1 MIVNY
6 PRMRRRA
13 AWPTDLDTALE
24 FASPEAFSI
33 SVYRYQYM
41 HTNWDGEIE
50 YCNGG
55 EWKPWDGSK
64 ITSGETKGK
73 NAIYLRGTR
82 NGQITGDTSQ
92 NLSWVLAGESISC
105 NGNIELLLD
114 WRTVKGGGHPIIN
127 SHCCAAMFY
136 GCTSLITAPELPA
149 TSLESD
155 CYASMFYGCTSLT
168 AAPALPATTL
178 ASGCCAAM
186 FYGCTSLITAPEL
199 PATSL
204 ESDCYASMFYGCTS
218 LTAAPALP
226 ATTLAS
232 GCCAAMFYGCTSLI
246 TAPELP
252 AIALMPYCYASM
264 FYGCTS
270 LTTVPALPA
279 TDMQPQCYA
288 SMFRGCIKIKVSA
301 TASGTYTKAYRIPM
315 TGGGWPADAGEM
327 DDMFADTGG
336 TFTGTPKIDVTYYL
350 DKSNTIV

>member
-13 AWPTDLDTALE
+13 AWPSDLDTALE

-33 SVYRYQYM
+33 SVYQYQYM
-41 HTNWDGEIE
+41 HTNWDGKIE

-55 EWKPWDGSK
+55 KWKPWDGSK

-82 NGQITGDTSQ
+82 NSQITGYTSQ

-114 WRTVKGGGHPIIN
+114 WQTVKGGGHPIMK
-127 SHCCAAMFY
+127 SYCYASMFY
-136 GCTSLITAPELPA
+136 GCTSLTAAPELPA
-149 TSLESD
+149 TELVDS

-178 ASGCCAAM
+178 AIS
-186 FYGCTSLITAPEL
+186 
-199 PATSL
+199 
-204 ESDCYASMFYGCTS
+204 CYDSMFQGCTS
-218 LTAAPALP
+218 LTTAPSLP
-226 ATTLAS
+226 ATGVYS
-232 GCCAAMFYGCTSLI
+232 
-246 TAPELP
+246 
-252 AIALMPYCYASM
+252 YCYASM
-264 FYGCTS
+264 FQGCTS

-288 SMFRGCIKIKVSA
+288 SMFRGCTKIKVSA

-315 TGGGWPADAGEM
+315 TGGGWPVDSGEM

>member
-13 AWPTDLDTALE
+13 AWPSDLDTALE
-24 FASPEAFSI
+24 FTSPEVFSV
-33 SVYRYQYM
+33 SVYKYQYM
-41 HTNWDGEIE
+41 HTYWNGEME
-50 YCNGG
+50 YCNGS

-64 ITSGETKGK
+64 ITSGEINGK
-73 NAIYLRGTR
+73 NAIYLRGTGNTR
-82 NGQITGDTSQ
+82 ITGYSTPDYR
-92 NLSWVLAGESISC
+92 WVLAGKNISC
-105 NGNIELLLD
+105 SGNIELLLD
-114 WRTVKGGGHPIIN
+114 WQTVKGGGHPTME
-127 SHCCAAMFY
+127 SYCYAAMFQ
-136 GCTSLITAPELPA
+136 GCTSLITAPALPA

-155 CYASMFYGCTSLT
+155 CYASMFQDCTSLIT
-168 AAPALPATTL
+168 APALPATTL
-178 ASGCCAAM
+178 ESDCYASM
-186 FYGCTSLITAPEL
+186 FQGCTSLITAPALPATTLEPDCYASMFQGCTSLITAPAL

-204 ESDCYASMFYGCTS
+204 ESDCYASMFQD
-218 LTAAPALP
+218 
-226 ATTLAS
+226 
-232 GCCAAMFYGCTSLI
+232 CTSLI
-246 TAPELP
+246 TAPSLP
-252 AIALMPYCYASM
+252 ATGLMPYCYAGM

-288 SMFRGCIKIKVSA
+288 FMFRGCIKIKVSA

-336 TFTGTPKIDVTYYL
+336 TFTGTPQIDVTYYL

>member
-1 MIVNY
+1 
-6 PRMRRRA
+6 
-13 AWPTDLDTALE
+13 
-24 FASPEAFSI
+24 
-33 SVYRYQYM
+33 M

-178 ASGCCAAM
+178 ASGC
-186 FYGCTSLITAPEL
+186 Y
-199 PATSL
+199 
-204 ESDCYASMFYGCTS
+204 ES
-218 LTAAPALP
+218 
-226 ATTLAS
+226 
-232 GCCAAMFYGCTSLI
+232 MFYGCTSLI